1 MCDKK
6 NSVLF
11 TDTECVVLSQNFK
24 LTDESHVL
32 LKVPRKDNMY
42 SIDLKNVFPQGGL
55 TCLFSKAT
63 LDKSNL
69 WHWRLGH
76 INFKTINKLLPTT
89 FLGLQAFKTDYYVQ
103 IRCPVTILNTLDHL
117 GKFDAKADRYSMNSK
132 IYHSLLVQRILL
144 MLNQPSGRRKRRFE
158 DQRMKISESLDV
170 LMIQIQPEL
179 EDMAYMVLLI
189 DDEDII
195 IGDLHLAPQ
204 TRRMTK
210 NSKEHVE
217 PKNVIQALT
226 DPSWIEA
233 MQDELL
239 QFKLQKVWTLVD
251 LPYGKRAIRQ
261 NGSIET
267 RNTREDFEDPEFPD
281 RFIRLKIHNRRLSI
295 SWKKID
301 FMAMQ
306 EANCNEYCPEKEMGY
321 IMEKATTTASS
332 LEAKQVSGNI
342 IRTQSMVT
350 LTEPIP
356 QETGQTVA
364 KLVIEVLGRLLSDM
378 VVRSGSAEELG
389 INITTAELVTTAS
402 APVATASVF
411 VSTTE
416 PSTPPTTTT
425 LIEDKDLTIAQTL
438 MKNEKKRHFARLRVE
453 EKKRKP
459 PTKAQKMNQMCTY
472 LKNIARFTHNQL
484 KNKSFDEIQKAF
496 DKTMSWINSFVPM
509 DLEVVE
515 GYEKKAKSNGK
526 KAESSEKK
534 EISKKRACK
543 KLSEESVKRQKLEDD
558 AEKARLKACLE
569 IVLEDKIQDV
579 LDMYRLAKERFE
591 TTSTEGYDTLLWG
604 DLITLFEPKNKYSLT
619 QEMLSRMLS
628 GRLEVVMSVKWL
640 MSLSDLSNHSTK
652 SEEMFGYIFLVK
664 IRLLI
669 KKLEDSEVTTAG
681 EV

>member
-1 MCDKK
+1 MDANKKVDLEHVQCPPERKILTNIIKNHPLRFSIAASSFVPWIYMAQFWHTLKEDSSKYRLKFMLDKK
-6 NSVLF
+6 ELSLTLDDFRTIFYLPHANDNNHNSFVPPPSFFDMVPFYKQQLGF
-11 TDTECVVLSQNFK
+11 TIKLKTSSSFKTTGLLQPWQTLCKEARENVELVNKHLESEEIEKMIEGSENVIDDSLPPRNDEPKILDTRLEPRSDKESPKVEITNDEEVEITNVVIPINVNEEEDEI
-24 LTDESHVL
+24 TDEVYE
-32 LKVPRKDNMY
+32 LKRREKGKIVEESRNTQFPTPSRSPRTHTNLGRY
-42 SIDLKNVFPQGGL
+42 TYLFEHLKERFL
-55 TCLFSKAT
+55 SRKSFDT
-63 LDKSNL
+63 L
-69 WHWRLGH
+69 
-76 INFKTINKLLPTT
+76 
-89 FLGLQAFKTDYYVQ
+89 A
-103 IRCPVTILNTLDHL
+103 DHL
-117 GKFDAKADRYSMNSK
+117 QEVM
-132 IYHSLLVQRILL
+132 V
-144 MLNQPSGRRKRRFE
+144 
-158 DQRMKISESLDV
+158 ESLPQVKNQV
-170 LMIQIQPEL
+170 LE
-179 EDMAYMVLLI
+179 
-189 DDEDII
+189 
-195 IGDLHLAPQ
+195 
-204 TRRMTK
+204 
-210 NSKEHVE
+210 
-217 PKNVIQALT
+217 
-226 DPSWIEA
+226 
-233 MQDELL
+233 
-239 QFKLQKVWTLVD
+239 
-251 LPYGKRAIRQ
+251 
-261 NGSIET
+261 
-267 RNTREDFEDPEFPD
+267 
-281 RFIRLKIHNRRLSI
+281 
-295 SWKKID
+295 
-301 FMAMQ
+301 
-306 EANCNEYCPEKEMGY
+306 
-321 IMEKATTTASS
+321 
-332 LEAKQVSGNI
+332 QV
-342 IRTQSMVT
+342 RDQV
-350 LTEPIP
+350 P
-356 QETGQTVA
+356 V
-364 KLVIEVLGRLLSDM
+364 
-378 VVRSGSAEELG
+378 

-438 MKNEKKRHFARLRVE
+438 MKMRSVKSKEKSMEKGVFSETATRLTRGVVMEEASETATRPIRHFARLRVE

-509 DLEVVE
+509 DSEVVE

-569 IVLEDKIQDV
+569 IVLGDDSAVNIESIATKYPIVDWKTHILAEDKIQDV